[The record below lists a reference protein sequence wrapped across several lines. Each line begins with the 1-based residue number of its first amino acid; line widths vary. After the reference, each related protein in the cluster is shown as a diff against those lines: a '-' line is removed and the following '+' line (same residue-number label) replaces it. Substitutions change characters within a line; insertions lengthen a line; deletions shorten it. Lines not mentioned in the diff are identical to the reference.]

1 MDVKPVKHE
10 NMKELNK
17 LTLIILSLLGFA
29 LAIIALFAWEVSS
42 TLQLLFIAIAVG
54 CIALFSIA
62 VKEDDKED

>member
-10 NMKELNK
+10 NMNNLNR

-42 TLQLLFIAIAVG
+42 TLQLLFIAIAAG

-62 VKEDDKED
+62 VKEEDKED